1 MHTNQLVSISS
12 HRIPLITKKSQQQ
25 SARGLDSFDEFSFN
39 KGHQANFFFIY
50 FEKND
55 ENAINMLIWC
65 SIDFM
70 DLHYDIRS

>member
-1 MHTNQLVSISS
+1 MSNN
-12 HRIPLITKKSQQQ
+12 RIPLITKKSQQQ
-25 SARGLDSFDEFSFN
+25 SARGLESFREFSFK
-39 KGHQANFFFIY
+39 KGHQAKMNFLSISK
-50 FEKND
+50 KND